1 MQTKFQQRNIHCL
14 QCGQIMLIE
23 NKIFFAAINKKNNT
37 EKNISM
43 IRYHAFTLK
52 VLVRDALQGWS
63 EDCSDPE
70 RILAER
76 KLYSFVPLYN
86 LFKIERYE

>member
-1 MQTKFQQRNIHCL
+1 
-14 QCGQIMLIE
+14 
-23 NKIFFAAINKKNNT
+23 
-37 EKNISM
+37 M